1 MTKKDRYT
9 DIKQYNPKNYD
20 IWTSL
25 IEGKGG
31 GEGRGGE
38 ESGSKR
44 KAAGL
49 DIGAFHS
56 FFFQML

>member
-31 GEGRGGE
+31 GG

-49 DIGAFHS
+49 DIACFS
-56 FFFQML
+56 FFFSDVLTRG